1 MLTEIKK
8 KDPERDWKTTKEVAE
23 ALQCSTKTILGYRSA
38 HPKDFEGL
46 VIVSSGETKKGARGM
61 LLWSPEAIKI
71 LALNISNPQVD
82 QWKEDVIDEVTEK
95 GIVIAKT
102 DDLDII
108 EQQWKIIGN
117 LIQAKK
123 RQDKKIHNLT
133 TEQHAMQKELANH
146 SKLIERHEKHIKNS
160 ESFDEVIKTIRDYI
174 QDIYET
180 RGRSI
185 WAELHNQFHF
195 SKLDRI
201 TVEKGKL
208 IISYIQ
214 KKYYHHH

>member
-1 MLTEIKK
+1 LTEIKK
-8 KDPERDWKTTKEVAE
+8 KDREGDWKTTKDVAKG
-23 ALQCSTKTILGYRSA
+23 LGVSNLTINRFYNNNKQL
-38 HPKDFEGL
+38 FEGL
-46 VIVSSGETKKGARGM
+46 VSYSSEEYEGKTRKHRI
-61 LLWSPEAIKI
+61 WSSEAVKT
-71 LALNISNPQVD
+71 LALNISNPKID

-95 GIVIAKT
+95 GIIIAQT
-102 DDLDII
+102 DDINII

-146 SKLIERHEKHIKNS
+146 SKLIERHEKHIKDS

-214 KKYYHHH
+214 KKYYHHP